1 MTGCMV
7 AGSGK
12 ESREESGKER
22 GKESRKGSRDN
33 SSMTVFSSILVV
45 LSISGVILNNHKR
58 IECFYI
64 WMFTN
69 ASWFIVD
76 LYYGIYPQA
85 VLFFVYF
92 ILAVHGLITWRKKGR
107 VDRKGE
113 SINR

>member
-1 MTGCMV
+1 MV

-12 ESREESGKER
+12 ERREESGKDS
-22 GKESRKGSRDN
+22 GKDK

-69 ASWFIVD
+69 ASWFVVD

-85 VLFFVYF
+85 VLFFIYF
-92 ILAVHGLITWRKKGR
+92 ILAVHGLITWRKKAR
-107 VDRKGE
+107 VEGKGE
-113 SINR
+113 SIK